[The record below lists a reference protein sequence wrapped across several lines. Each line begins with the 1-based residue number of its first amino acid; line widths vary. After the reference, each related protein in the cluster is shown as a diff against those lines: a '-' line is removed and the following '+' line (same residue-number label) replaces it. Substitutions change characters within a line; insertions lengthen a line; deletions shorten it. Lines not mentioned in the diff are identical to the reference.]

1 MPDTQTTRHR
11 IVTVGRDILLES
23 GLRAVTTDAVAA
35 RAQMSKKTLYRAFSC
50 KDELV
55 EAVVMSFLESGLSEL
70 DRILDQSTPPLLRIQ
85 GAFTSI
91 ARFMPHVQLHVMS
104 RWESLSPALW
114 EKIDRARWKRL
125 ERLAA
130 LIPLAQADGDI
141 RPDLDLDNWLFLF
154 IGVVRSVLTP
164 KVMLEGHRDLPS
176 VLRTVMQLYLEGVLT
191 ERGRVKLATHSTE
204 TEEGDPP

>member
-35 RAQMSKKTLYRAFSC
+35 RAQISKKTLYRAFSC

-104 RWESLSPALW
+104 RLESLSPALW

-125 ERLAA
+125 QRLAA

-176 VLRTVMQLYLEGVLT
+176 VVRTVMQLYLEGVLT